1 MKTTHIT
8 KLLQLI
14 FIIALITSLPSTTCA
29 DAEDDKDDDHLEYSY
44 SDTLPI
50 GIGTLC
56 VILAG
61 VLGLI
66 VCIFGLATAIPE
78 VFVII
83 GIIIPL
89 FVLLICCVIPYDDG
103 DDAMGTENKTTNKY
117 IIARWVYFT
126 VMLLCTL
133 ALFAPMCILWN
144 VMVVPQRVDSR
155 AQKEYDE
162 KYKLLLEEEMR
173 KKELEKKQAENNV
186 DVANDE
192 RNGGVKTYQ
201 NPALNIPGNKHEEQK
216 KKLVRSK
223 LPPIQRQEQQQ
234 QQQQPQEN
242 NVLVE

>member
-1 MKTTHIT
+1 MKTTHFI

-14 FIIALITSLPSTTCA
+14 FIIALITSLPYATCA
-29 DAEDDKDDDHLEYSY
+29 NEDAEHLDYTY
-44 SDTLPI
+44 SDTLSI
-50 GIGTLC
+50 GVGTLC

-83 GIIIPL
+83 GIIIPC

-103 DDAMGTENKTTNKY
+103 DDAMGTENKTTNTN
-117 IIARWVYFT
+117 IVARWVYFT

-216 KKLVRSK
+216 KKLVRRK

-234 QQQQPQEN
+234 PQQPQQPQEN